1 MLHRR
6 WLLAD
11 QLGPHFLDDPDQPVL
26 LVEVRELFRR
36 RPMHR
41 QKAHLILSAV
51 RHRAAELGD
60 RALLLRTGTF
70 REALAQVTEPVEV
83 CHPHS
88 RAALE
93 FARSVPGLTV
103 LPPRGFITSQADFAA
118 WADRTRRGP
127 LRMADFYRQARRW
140 HEVLSGP
147 ARGTGGSGGTPA
159 PRRPRA
165 EAPTVP
171 ATPPPPPPIVE
182 DDIDAQVRHDL
193 DRWAADGV
201 RFVGRDGPRQHPA
214 THAEAQARLAHFLT
228 YRLPGFGRYADVM
241 SADDPLFAHSALSS
255 SFNLGLLHPEPAV
268 RAAEQAWRSGAAP
281 RTAVEPFIRGLLG
294 WREFLWQLYWYYE
307 PRFRGANWLAA
318 TEPMPQWFA
327 ELDAD
332 AVEARCLADV
342 LAAVRDRA
350 WTHHSPRL
358 LVLGNYALQRG
369 WRPTEVADWFQRCFV
384 DGTDWVMNATVIG
397 MSQYAD
403 LARVDTRP
411 YAVDGTDIDE
421 ISDYCAGCRYTPE
434 RALGELACP
443 YTGGFESFLH
453 RNRDRLV
460 ADPRLAAELAR
471 RDEPEHR
478 DAVLAQE
485 EKRGSSP
492 P

>member
-1 MLHRR
+1 MYRRR

-36 RPMHR
+36 RPLHR
-41 QKAHLILSAV
+41 QKAHLILSAL

-60 RALLLRTGTF
+60 RALLLRTDTF
-70 REALAQVTEPVEV
+70 REALARVAEPVEV

-88 RAALE
+88 RAALR

-103 LPPRGFITSQADFAA
+103 LPPRGFVTSQADFAD
-118 WADRTRRGP
+118 WADRARRGT
-127 LRMADFYRQARRW
+127 LRMTDFYRHARRR
-140 HEVLSGP
+140 HGVLS
-147 ARGTGGSGGTPA
+147 AATG
-159 PRRPRA
+159 RRPRA
-165 EAPTVP
+165 EARDAPE
-171 ATPPPPPPIVE
+171 TPPPPPPIVE

-214 THAEAQARLAHFLT
+214 THAEAQSRLAHFLT
-228 YRLPGFGRYADVM
+228 HRLPDYGRCVDVM
-241 SADDPLFAHSALSS
+241 SVGDPFFAHSVLSS
-255 SFNLGLLHPEPAV
+255 SFNLGLLDPEPV
-268 RAAEQAWRSGAAP
+268 LRAAEQAWRSGAAP

-294 WREFLWQLYWYYE
+294 WREFLWQLYWYVE
-307 PRFRGANWLAA
+307 PGFRGANWLAA
-318 TEPMPQWFA
+318 TEPLPQWFA
-327 ELDAD
+327 DLDAD

-342 LAAVRDRA
+342 LGAVRDRA
-350 WTHHSPRL
+350 WTHHTPRL
-358 LVLGNYALQRG
+358 LVLANYALQRG
-369 WRPTEVADWFQRCFV
+369 WRPAELADWFQRCFV
-384 DGTDWVMNATVIG
+384 DGADWVMNATVVG

-411 YAVDGTDIDE
+411 YAVDGGDIDE
-421 ISDYCAGCRYTPE
+421 ISDYCSGCRYLPG
-434 RALGELACP
+434 RALGDLACP

-453 RNRDRLV
+453 RNRARLV

-471 RDEPEHR
+471 RDQPEHR
-478 DAVLAQE
+478 EAVLAQE
-485 EKRGSSP
+485 EKRGSNP

>member
-1 MLHRR
+1 MPRRR

-26 LVEVRELFRR
+26 LVEVRDLFRR
-36 RPMHR
+36 RPLHR
-41 QKAHLILSAV
+41 QKAHLILSAL

-60 RALLLRTGTF
+60 RALLLRTDTF
-70 REALAQVTEPVEV
+70 RQAFARVGEPLEV

-88 RAALE
+88 RAALR

-103 LPPRGFITSQADFAA
+103 LPPRGFITSQTDFAG
-118 WADRTRRGP
+118 WADRPRRGS
-127 LRMADFYRQARRW
+127 LRMTDFYRDARRR
-140 HEVLSGP
+140 HGVLTTATGP
-147 ARGTGGSGGTPA
+147 G
-159 PRRPRA
+159 RRPRTESRA
-165 EAPTVP
+165 APVAPT
-171 ATPPPPPPIVE
+171 PPPPIVE
-182 DDIDAQVRHDL
+182 DDIDAEVRRDL

-201 RFVGRDGPRQHPA
+201 RFVGRDGPRRHPA
-214 THAEAQARLAHFLT
+214 THTEAQARLAHFLT
-228 YRLPGFGRYADVM
+228 HRLPAYGRYADVM
-241 SADDPLFAHSALSS
+241 SGTDPLLAHSTLSS

-268 RAAEQAWRSGAAP
+268 RAAEQAWRDGTAP
-281 RTAVEPFIRGLLG
+281 RAAVEPFIRGLLG
-294 WREFLWQLYWYYE
+294 WREFLWQLYWYFE
-307 PRFRGANWLAA
+307 PRYRGANWLAA
-318 TEPMPQWFA
+318 TEPIPQWFA

-350 WTHHSPRL
+350 WTHHTPRL
-358 LVLGNYALQRG
+358 LVLANYALQRG

-434 RALGELACP
+434 RALGDLACP

-453 RNRDRLV
+453 RNRVRL
-460 ADPRLAAELAR
+460 ATDARLAAELER
-471 RDEPEHR
+471 RDDPEHR
-478 DAVLAQE
+478 EAVLAQE
-485 EKRGSSP
+485 EKRGSTP

>member
-1 MLHRR
+1 MLRRR

-26 LVEVRELFRR
+26 LVEIREMFRR

-41 QKAHLILSAV
+41 QKAHLILSAL

-60 RALLLRTGTF
+60 RALLLRTDTF
-70 REALAQVTEPVEV
+70 REALAQVAEPVEV

-88 RAALE
+88 RAALR

-103 LPPRGFITSQADFAA
+103 LPPRGFVTSQADFAS

-127 LRMADFYRQARRW
+127 LRMTDFYRHARRR
-140 HEVLSGP
+140 HGVLTAAP
-147 ARGTGGSGGTPA
+147 GGTTG
-159 PRRPRA
+159 RPRTEGDA
-165 EAPTVP
+165 APAAP
-171 ATPPPPPPIVE
+171 PPPPPPIVE
-182 DDIDAQVRHDL
+182 DDIDAQVRREL
-193 DRWAADGV
+193 DRWAANGV
-201 RFVGRDGPRQHPA
+201 RFVGRDGPRRYPA
-214 THAEAQARLAHFLT
+214 THGEAQARLEHFLT
-228 YRLPGFGRYADVM
+228 HRLPGYGRYADVM
-241 SADDPLFAHSALSS
+241 SVDDPLFAHSVLSS
-255 SFNLGLLHPEPAV
+255 SFNLGLLDPEPAV
-268 RAAEQAWRSGAAP
+268 RAAEQAWRAGTAA

-294 WREFLWQLYWYYE
+294 WREFLWQLYWYFE
-307 PRFRGANWLAA
+307 PGFRGANWLAA
-318 TEPMPQWFA
+318 TEPLPDWFA

-332 AVEARCLADV
+332 AVEARCLSDV
-342 LAAVRDRA
+342 LASVRDRA
-350 WTHHSPRL
+350 WTHHAPRL

-369 WRPTEVADWFQRCFV
+369 WRPAEVVDWFRQCFV

-421 ISDYCAGCRYTPE
+421 MSDYCSGCRYAPE
-434 RALGELACP
+434 RALGDLACP

-453 RNRDRLV
+453 RNRERLV

-478 DAVLAQE
+478 EAVLAQE

>member
-1 MLHRR
+1 MPRRR

-11 QLGPHFLDDPDQPVL
+11 QLGPHFLDDPDQQVL
-26 LVEVRELFRR
+26 LVEIRDLFRR

-41 QKAHLILSAV
+41 QKAHLILSAL

-60 RALLLRTGTF
+60 RALLLRTDTF
-70 REALAQVTEPVEV
+70 RQALAQVGEPLEV

-88 RAALE
+88 RAALR

-103 LPPRGFITSQADFAA
+103 LPARGFITSQSDFAG
-118 WADRTRRGP
+118 WADRARRGP
-127 LRMADFYRQARRW
+127 LRMTDFYRHARRR
-140 HEVLSGP
+140 HDVLSTATGP
-147 ARGTGGSGGTPA
+147 G
-159 PRRPRA
+159 RRPRA
-165 EAPTVP
+165 ENRAVP
-171 ATPPPPPPIVE
+171 VAPPPPPPVVE
-182 DDIDAQVRHDL
+182 DDIDAEVRRDL

-201 RFVGRDGPRQHPA
+201 RFVGRDGPRRHPA
-214 THAEAQARLAHFLT
+214 THTEAQARLTHFLT
-228 YRLPGFGRYADVM
+228 HRLPGYGRYADVM
-241 SADDPLFAHSALSS
+241 SGADPLLAHSMLSS

-268 RAAEQAWRSGAAP
+268 RAAEQAWRAGTAP

-294 WREFLWQLYWYYE
+294 WREFLWQLYWYFE
-307 PRFRGANWLAA
+307 PRYRGANWLAA
-318 TEPMPQWFA
+318 TEPLPQWFA

-342 LAAVRDRA
+342 LATVRDRA
-350 WTHHSPRL
+350 WTHHTPRL
-358 LVLGNYALQRG
+358 LVLANYALQRG

-434 RALGELACP
+434 RALGDLACP

-453 RNRDRLV
+453 RNRVRLTTD
-460 ADPRLAAELAR
+460 ARLAAELAR

-478 DAVLAQE
+478 EAVLAQE
-485 EKRGSSP
+485 EKRGSTP

>member
-1 MLHRR
+1 MPRRR

-11 QLGPHFLDDPDQPVL
+11 QLGPHFLDDPDQQVL
-26 LVEVRELFRR
+26 LVEIRELFRD

-41 QKAHLILSAV
+41 QKAHLILSAL

-60 RALLLRTGTF
+60 RALLLRTDTF
-70 REALAQVTEPVEV
+70 REALAQVGDPLEV

-88 RAALE
+88 RAALR

-103 LPPRGFITSQADFAA
+103 LPPRGFITSQADFAG
-118 WADRTRRGP
+118 WADRPRRGP
-127 LRMADFYRQARRW
+127 LRMTDFYRHARRH
-140 HEVLSGP
+140 HEVLT
-147 ARGTGGSGGTPA
+147 AATGAG
-159 PRRPRA
+159 RRPRA
-165 EAPTVP
+165 ESRSVP
-171 ATPPPPPPIVE
+171 VTPPPPPPIVE
-182 DDIDAQVRHDL
+182 DDIDAEVRRDL

-201 RFVGRDGPRQHPA
+201 RFVGRDGPRLYPA
-214 THAEAQARLAHFLT
+214 THDEAQARLTHFLT
-228 YRLPGFGRYADVM
+228 HRLPGYGRYADVM
-241 SADDPLFAHSALSS
+241 SVDDPLLAHSMLSS

-268 RAAEQAWRSGAAP
+268 RAAEQAWRAGTAP

-294 WREFLWQLYWYYE
+294 WREFLWQLYWYFE
-307 PRFRGANWLAA
+307 PRYRGANWLAA

-332 AVEARCLADV
+332 AVEAHCLADV

-350 WTHHSPRL
+350 WTHQTPRL
-358 LVLGNYALQRG
+358 LVLANYALQRG
-369 WRPTEVADWFQRCFV
+369 WRPTDVADWFQRCFV
-384 DGTDWVMNATVIG
+384 DGTHWVMNATVIG

-421 ISDYCAGCRYTPE
+421 ISDYCTGCRYTPE
-434 RALGELACP
+434 RALGDLACP

-453 RNRDRLV
+453 RNRARLLTD
-460 ADPRLAAELAR
+460 ARLAAELER

-478 DAVLAQE
+478 EAVLAQE
-485 EKRGSSP
+485 EKRGSTP

>member
-1 MLHRR
+1 MYRRR

-26 LVEVRELFRR
+26 LVEIRDLFRR

-41 QKAHLILSAV
+41 QKAHLILSAL

-60 RALLLRTGTF
+60 RALLLRTDTF
-70 REALAQVTEPVEV
+70 REALAQVAEPVEV

-88 RAALE
+88 RAALR
-93 FARSVPGLTV
+93 FVRSVPELTM
-103 LPPRGFITSQADFAA
+103 LPPRGFITSRADFAG
-118 WADRTRRGP
+118 WADRPRRGP
-127 LRMADFYRQARRW
+127 LRVTDFYRYAKRR
-140 HEVLSGP
+140 HDILTAPAAAAGP
-147 ARGTGGSGGTPA
+147 G
-159 PRRPRA
+159 RRPRA
-165 EAPTVP
+165 EGRDASAVS
-171 ATPPPPPPIVE
+171 PPPPPIVE
-182 DDIDAQVRHDL
+182 DDIDAEVRRDL

-201 RFVGRDGPRQHPA
+201 RFVGRDGPRRHPA
-214 THAEAQARLAHFLT
+214 THAEAQARLTHFLT
-228 YRLPGFGRYADVM
+228 HRLPGYGRYADVM
-241 SADDPLFAHSALSS
+241 SGDDPVFAHSVLSS

-268 RAAEQAWRSGAAP
+268 RAAEQAWRDGTAP
-281 RTAVEPFIRGLLG
+281 RTAVEPFVRGLLG
-294 WREFLWQLYWYYE
+294 WREFLWQLYWYFE
-307 PRFRGANWLAA
+307 PQFRGANWLAA
-318 TEPMPQWFA
+318 TEPLPEWFA

-342 LAAVRDRA
+342 LGGVRDRA
-350 WTHHSPRL
+350 WTHHTPRL

-369 WRPTEVADWFQRCFV
+369 WRPTELADWFQRCFV

-403 LARVDTRP
+403 LARLDTRP

-421 ISDYCAGCRYTPE
+421 ISDYCAGCRYAPE

-453 RNRDRLV
+453 RNRGRLV
-460 ADPRLAAELAR
+460 GDPRLAAELAR

-478 DAVLAQE
+478 EAVLAQE
-485 EKRGSSP
+485 EKRGSAP

>member
-1 MLHRR
+1 MDRRR

-26 LVEVRELFRR
+26 LVEIRELFRQ
-36 RPMHR
+36 RPVHR
-41 QKAHLILSAV
+41 QKAHLILSAL

-60 RALLLRTGTF
+60 QALLLRADTF
-70 REALAQVTEPVEV
+70 REALTRVAEPVEV
-83 CHPHS
+83 SHPHS
-88 RAALE
+88 WAALR
-93 FARSVPGLTV
+93 FAQSVPGLTV
-103 LPPRGFITSQADFAA
+103 LPARGFITSQADFAG
-118 WADRTRRGP
+118 WADRARRGP
-127 LRMADFYRQARRW
+127 LRMTDFYRHARRR
-140 HEVLSGP
+140 HDVLTAP
-147 ARGTGGSGGTPA
+147 AGGTGPG
-159 PRRPRA
+159 RRARA
-165 EAPTVP
+165 DNRAVPEA
-171 ATPPPPPPIVE
+171 PPPPPPIVE
-182 DDIDAQVRHDL
+182 DDIDAEVRRDL

-214 THAEAQARLAHFLT
+214 THTEAQARLAHFLT
-228 YRLPGFGRYADVM
+228 HRLPGYGRYADVM
-241 SADDPLFAHSALSS
+241 SGDDPLFAHSVLSS
-255 SFNLGLLHPEPAV
+255 SFNLGLLDPEPAV
-268 RAAEQAWRSGAAP
+268 RAAEQAWRAGTAP
-281 RTAVEPFIRGLLG
+281 STAVEPFIRGLLG
-294 WREFLWQLYWYYE
+294 WREFLWQLYWYFE
-307 PRFRGANWLAA
+307 PPFRGANWLAA
-318 TEPMPQWFA
+318 TESLPQWFA

-342 LAAVRDRA
+342 LGAVRDRA
-350 WTHHSPRL
+350 WTHHTPRL

-421 ISDYCAGCRYTPE
+421 ISDYCAGCRYAPE
-434 RALGELACP
+434 RALGDLACP

-471 RDEPEHR
+471 RDDPEHR
-478 DAVLAQE
+478 EAVLAQE
-485 EKRGSSP
+485 EKRGSTP